1 MKSRWIAF
9 LGRTGSTLLVVGL
22 ALALLSL
29 IPTVPGM
36 FNAMGGGNVRP
47 ENYYV
52 LPSTRVGS
60 PQIGAR
66 ITVTVDTSSSLCFIH
81 NCTSSV
87 QLYLL
92 TTHAFELMNWAE
104 LWAKEHFPDLNET
117 QIWSQMYNV
126 SVLHEFLQ
134 AHPGALLHNE
144 TVNGEHSLDYFP
156 SKVTNVTIVISNPSL
171 MWADG
176 EIRLAEI
183 ATLVP
188 RERVVLPAE
197 VLLAS
202 GVVLALPLTA
212 NKLKAYSKKK
222 TG

>member
-22 ALALLSL
+22 TLALLSL
-29 IPTVPGM
+29 VPTAPGM

-52 LPSTRVGS
+52 LHSTRVGS

-66 ITVTVDTSSSLCFIH
+66 ITVTVDTSSSLCFIY

-87 QLYLL
+87 KLYLL

-104 LWAKEHFPDLNET
+104 TWAKEHFPELDET

-134 AHPGALLHNE
+134 AHPEALLHNE
-144 TVNGEHSLDYFP
+144 TVNGEHSVDYFP

-171 MWADG
+171 MWADA
-176 EIRLAEI
+176 EIRLVEI

-188 RERVVLPAE
+188 RERVVMPALM
-197 VLLAS
+197 LLAS
-202 GVVLALPLTA
+202 GAILIFPSVVTKRFLAGR
-212 NKLKAYSKKK
+212 KM
-222 TG
+222 G

>member
-29 IPTVPGM
+29 VPTAPGM

-47 ENYYV
+47 ENYFV

-66 ITVTVDTSSSLCFIH
+66 ITLTVDTSSSLCFIY

-92 TTHAFELMNWAE
+92 TTDAFELMNWAE
-104 LWAKEHFPDLNET
+104 TWAREHFPDLNET

-144 TVNGEHSLDYFP
+144 TVNGEHSVDYFP

-171 MWADG
+171 LWADS
-176 EIRLAEI
+176 EIRLVEI

-188 RERVVLPAE
+188 RERVVMPAL

-202 GVVLALPLTA
+202 GAILILPSVVTKKFLAGR
-212 NKLKAYSKKK
+212 KM
-222 TG
+222 G